1 MGDGALKE
9 TTSERFRRSEIAE
22 LLTRYNGLRLLPA
35 TTMTTRIAGPLT
47 FRAQGRNCQAIE
59 DSYEVRI
66 EVPHGFPERM
76 ALAWE
81 TGGRI
86 PAKYHKLDNA
96 ALCLGSRVRLHL
108 QTAGSPSVLRFVE
121 RCLIPYLYGYSHYF
135 KTGKM
140 PFGELAHGEL
150 GSLQDLAS
158 LLGMEVGPAIPY
170 CVLATMKRRRAN
182 KQPCPC
188 GSGRRLGRCHNRRVN
203 MLRERV
209 GRLVLVKEMRTIT
222 AAFHEVSSRKK
233 ATTPLAKPGG
243 RGSLRDW
250 RREVANAP
258 HLAPLT
264 MPRGQAAA
272 PQTA

>member
-1 MGDGALKE
+1 MKE

-121 RCLIPYLYGYSHYF
+121 RCLIPYLYGYSH
-135 KTGKM
+135 
-140 PFGELAHGEL
+140 
-150 GSLQDLAS
+150 
-158 LLGMEVGPAIPY
+158 PAFSI
-170 CVLATMKRRRAN
+170 
-182 KQPCPC
+182 
-188 GSGRRLGRCHNRRVN
+188 
-203 MLRERV
+203 
-209 GRLVLVKEMRTIT
+209 
-222 AAFHEVSSRKK
+222 
-233 ATTPLAKPGG
+233 
-243 RGSLRDW
+243 
-250 RREVANAP
+250 
-258 HLAPLT
+258 
-264 MPRGQAAA
+264 
-272 PQTA
+272 

>member
-1 MGDGALKE
+1 MKE

-35 TTMTTRIAGPLT
+35 TTMTTRIAGTLT
-47 FRAQGRNCQAIE
+47 FRAQGRNYQAIE

-66 EVPHGFPERM
+66 EVPHRFPECM

-158 LLGMEVGPAIPY
+158 LLGMEMEPAIPY
-170 CVLATMKRRRAN
+170 CILATMKRRRAN

-188 GSGRRLGRCHNRRVN
+188 GTGRRLGRCHNRRVN
-203 MLRERV
+203 ILRERV

-222 AAFHEVSSRKK
+222 ATFHEVSSQKK

-243 RGSLRDW
+243 WGRRRDW

-264 MPRGQAAA
+264 MPIDQAAA